1 MTKELRSVN
10 EPEKVN
16 DSEAVTQPVDNADW
30 AEVAPP
36 YSEAKRMISVF
47 FGRPLPVIG
56 LVFIVLLI
64 LVAIFAPL
72 ISPYD
77 PYKMD
82 ILHKLQQPSSEH
94 LLGTDSLGRD
104 TLSRIIYGTRTSL
117 IIGLTVVIISTGIGL
132 TLGLI
137 AAYFGGAVYNII
149 MRFVDALMAFPMILL
164 ALLVASLL
172 GGGMKN
178 IIIALSIGYISAPC
192 RMMCGVALSI
202 KQNEYILAARTMG
215 LSNIRIML
223 TQILPNAFAPLLV
236 MLTIGLGAVILAEAG
251 LSFLGIGI
259 TPPTP
264 TWGGMVSDGYKYLLS
279 NLALAIA
286 PGIAIMIAVFGF
298 NMMGDGLRD
307 ALDPRLRGV
316 V

>member
-1 MTKELRSVN
+1 MKD
-10 EPEKVN
+10 PEKVN
-16 DSEAVTQPVDNADW
+16 NSGTGEEPVD
-30 AEVAPP
+30 AEWEEAPPP
-36 YSEAKRMISVF
+36 YSEFKRILSVF
-47 FGRPLPVIG
+47 FGRPLPVVG
-56 LVFIVLLI
+56 LICILFLI
-64 LVAIFAPL
+64 IIAVFAPL
-72 ISPYD
+72 IAPYD
-77 PYKMD
+77 PYKLD
-82 ILHKLQQPSSEH
+82 IMNKLEQPSSDH

-104 TLSRIIYGTRTSL
+104 TLSRIIYGTQTSL
-117 IIGLTVVIISTGIGL
+117 TIGTTVVAISTVIGLI
-132 TLGLI
+132 LGLI
-137 AAYFGGAVYNII
+137 AAYFGGVVYNVI
-149 MRFVDALMAFPMILL
+149 MRFIDALMAFPMILL

-178 IIIALSIGYISAPC
+178 IIIALAIGSLAPPC
-192 RMMCGVALSI
+192 RMMCGVALSV

-223 TQILPNAFAPLLV
+223 EQILPNAFAPLLV
-236 MLTIGLGAVILAEAG
+236 TVTIGLGAIILAEAG
-251 LSFLGIGI
+251 LSFIGIGI

-264 TWGGMVSDGYKYLLS
+264 AWGGMVNDGYKYLLS
-279 NLALAIA
+279 NPALAIS

>member
-1 MTKELRSVN
+1 VN
-10 EPEKVN
+10 EPEN
-16 DSEAVTQPVDNADW
+16 MNRPEAIGTPVGDEAW
-30 AEVAPP
+30 EEAPPP
-36 YSEAKRMISVF
+36 YSEAKRMLSVF
-47 FGRPLPVIG
+47 FGRPLPVAG
-56 LVFIVLLI
+56 LICIVFLIVLA
-64 LVAIFAPL
+64 VFAPL
-72 ISPYD
+72 IAPYD

-82 ILHKLQQPSSEH
+82 ILHKLQAPSHEH

-117 IIGLTVVIISTGIGL
+117 VIGVTVVAISTVVGL

-137 AAYFGGAVYNII
+137 AAYFGGLTYNII
-149 MRFVDALMAFPMILL
+149 MRFIDALMAFPMILL
-164 ALLVASLL
+164 ALLVGSLL

-178 IIIALSIGYISAPC
+178 IIIALTIGSLSPPC
-192 RMMCGVALSI
+192 RMMCGVALSV

-223 TQILPNAFAPLLV
+223 EQILPNAFAPLLV
-236 MLTIGLGAVILAEAG
+236 TVTIGLGAVILAEAG

-264 TWGGMVSDGYKYLLS
+264 AWGGMVNDGYKYLLS
-279 NLALAIA
+279 NPALAIS

-298 NMMGDGLRD
+298 NMIGDGLRD